1 MLVSMMIFVFI
12 ILFYSQHKYRIVIN
26 IINGI
31 YTSSIVVYSFGNK
44 ISSFII
50 LALWMILMIFMA
62 RNIFLIITNMD
73 LSMKDNNK
81 FKYIF
86 DKLDESIIIIQDK
99 SLQIDYVNNKF
110 LMEFKHE
117 IFTIYN

>member
-44 ISSFII
+44 ISSFMI

-73 LSMKDNNK
+73 LSRKDNNK